1 MIIVLNKVKENI
13 MSTQVVKVTVSVPA
27 DLVKL
32 ADLVAKEKKISRSK
46 VVSSCLQE
54 MANQREQSEMEE
66 GYRAMA
72 SDEQREKDALEW
84 AEASIENFENAKR

>member
-27 DLVKL
+27 NLVKL

>member
-1 MIIVLNKVKENI
+1 MIIVLNKVKEII

-54 MANQREQSEMEE
+54 LANQREQAEMEE
-66 GYRAMA
+66 GYKAMA
-72 SDEQREKDALEW
+72 ADEQREKEALEW